1 MANYSFL
8 NKEFSIDVYIHIFFL
23 FLRTDCLYIV
33 RPEALVNTSILSN
46 KHYINY
52 LDSLSSNK
60 INYKSKTKFHNQFEK
75 LFENVE
81 AYKAFLLIGSMVAFC
96 LPSNENL
103 KVRFNK
109 CLARLALLCI
119 GKHDIFNEEQSL
131 VINFNNLEKDFNK
144 YCLDCCIKMLEV
156 IGLEKKLEQNVQ
168 NDEMDFE
175 NTLSMKASKKNTGN
189 ISKLFSEEKSL
200 SRIYSINSNIE
211 HTNITA
217 FLKEEKVI
225 VSMLKEIISTAN
237 EGECQIDTATDGI
250 LQNLF
255 DMLEKKFNK
264 NNSFSLEN
272 EEKLS
277 EISIYSARS
286 DDEATAVNMLD
297 KKEMFTLLNKF
308 VDNRKTDKIKVI
320 KSNTITNSGFT
331 ELDQKPNS
339 EKELRKFSLL
349 SKKMSSIGGS
359 SLKRDYSRG
368 RIYSQNKTRNS
379 GLTDLSSLGMK
390 MGNASNQTKLAQS
403 SSGSINK
410 HANRIKQRTLSLFD
424 VEK

>member
-255 DMLEKKFNK
+255 DIWRKNLTRITVSAWKTKKN
-264 NNSFSLEN
+264 
-272 EEKLS
+272 
-277 EISIYSARS
+277 
-286 DDEATAVNMLD
+286 
-297 KKEMFTLLNKF
+297 
-308 VDNRKTDKIKVI
+308 
-320 KSNTITNSGFT
+320 
-331 ELDQKPNS
+331 
-339 EKELRKFSLL
+339 
-349 SKKMSSIGGS
+349 
-359 SLKRDYSRG
+359 
-368 RIYSQNKTRNS
+368 
-379 GLTDLSSLGMK
+379 
-390 MGNASNQTKLAQS
+390 
-403 SSGSINK
+403 
-410 HANRIKQRTLSLFD
+410 
-424 VEK
+424 